1 MSVQTSYNYSTPK
14 GVAGSLFDLAPY
26 SIDSRINGE
35 ATVGALKFGMGAVQG
50 STPGSDVKIPTNS
63 ATADVFEGVVMTGFN
78 TQMNMDGVVEILPS
92 QTVGILR
99 YGKAWVR
106 IKNDVTV
113 AYGDPLYLIISGANA
128 GLFTASS
135 DSGETKIAIAGR
147 YIGAKGSGNVAPIE
161 LYNQMQTAS
170 AGGGSSSPASV
181 ALKDLTDVDLST
193 PATDG
198 QVLKYNGTDSKWKA
212 GDDSTGA

>member
-35 ATVGALKFGMGAVQG
+35 SAVGTLKFGMGAVRG
-50 STPGSDVKIPTNS
+50 ATPGSDVKIPTSS
-63 ATADVFEGVVMTGFN
+63 ATADVFEGVVLTGFN

-106 IKNDVTV
+106 IKSGITV
-113 AYGDPLYLIISGANA
+113 AYGDPLYLIISGDNA
-128 GLFTASS
+128 GLFTVAS
-135 DSGETKIAIAGR
+135 DSASTKIAIAGR
-147 YIGAKGSGNVAPIE
+147 YIGAKGTGDVAPIE

-170 AGGGSSSPASV
+170 GSSSSV
-181 ALKDLTDVDLST
+181 ALNDLTDVDLSV

-198 QVLKYNGTDSKWKA
+198 QVLKYSQSDSKWKA
-212 GDDSTGA
+212 GNDSTTA